1 MTPLMWSAFRQRSL
15 DVITA
20 LIGANNENHLD
31 LNLRNL
37 VSVRIFLYFICI
49 QLKQPVSTA
58 W

>member
-1 MTPLMWSAFRQRSL
+1 MTPLMWSALRQRSL

-49 QLKQPVSTA
+49 QLK
-58 W
+58 

>member
-1 MTPLMWSAFRQRSL
+1 MWSAFRQRSL

-37 VSVRIFLYFICI
+37 VSVRFFLYFFCI
-49 QLKQPVSTA
+49 QQK
-58 W
+58 